1 MMILYAILIAVIQA
15 LQVGASFLNG
25 MAGTFGGIIL
35 LVLGALIILVLVAAA
50 LVMLPAILVAALI
63 WFITGSFFLAGIA
76 FLAVAVI
83 SIFAMADD

>member
-1 MMILYAILIAVIQA
+1 MILYAILIAVIQA